1 MPIKSLTEV
10 KNPSLLFS
18 FRYINRRV
26 THLKDISRFRNLTE
40 LDVNGNLLQQEV
52 SELKQLPF
60 LKRLNLAGNQI
71 KEMWALPQALEVL
84 NMSHNQLKKLDGDIL
99 KQLRNL
105 NTIDVS
111 NNGLEGLD
119 GIQSCQRLKRLL
131 ARNNQIQNLQSCKD
145 LNFLVEIDLEN
156 NPIDSYDQVL
166 GLIHNKRD
174 ILVLNLKLSPL
185 MVKIQSLEEFEA
197 AAEQH
202 MEGEQGTTLISDFKN
217 LLKFLYNG
225 AFYRSKRV
233 YLRIRHQMQQ
243 IVKRSISNFSN
254 DGSSSNDARHSANQ
268 NQAAQKNGGAFSPLH
283 GSFPNSGT
291 NPHRKMLPSQP

>member
-105 NTIDVS
+105 NTIDLS

-119 GIQSCQRLKRLL
+119 GIQNCQRLKRLL
-131 ARNNQIQNLQSCKD
+131 ARDNQIQNLQSCTD

-166 GLIHNKRD
+166 GLVHNKRD

-202 MEGEQGTTLISDFKN
+202 MEG
-217 LLKFLYNG
+217 
-225 AFYRSKRV
+225 
-233 YLRIRHQMQQ
+233 
-243 IVKRSISNFSN
+243 
-254 DGSSSNDARHSANQ
+254 
-268 NQAAQKNGGAFSPLH
+268 
-283 GSFPNSGT
+283 
-291 NPHRKMLPSQP
+291 